1 MKKKVLK
8 ALSLVL
14 VLSLLLSVFAL
25 TACTDKQRTLN
36 DVEKSI
42 VGKWQAVESSTVE
55 DVFITYNDDGTWTN
69 TNGHSSEFKLEREVT
84 DEHGHYYIISH
95 GKNYNSLAWFENDP
109 DKLYSLN
116 TWKVSQ
122 ARVTDGE

>member
-8 ALSLVL
+8 VLSLVL

-25 TACTDKQRTLN
+25 TACTDKPRTLN

-42 VGKWQAVESSTVE
+42 VGKWQDPVYT
-55 DVFITYNDDGTWTN
+55 DFIQTFNNDGTWTN
-69 TNGHSSEFKLEREVT
+69 TNNHHGEFMQEREVT
-84 DEHGHYYIISH
+84 DEHGHYYVISR
-95 GKNYNSLAWFENDP
+95 GKNYGSYAWFENDP

-116 TWKVSQ
+116 TWNVSLT
-122 ARVTDGE
+122 RVTDGK